1 MVNVNV
7 LATDLNVTMLQISAT
22 NSSLRLSGKIQL
34 TVVVKT
40 IIGNILSGKTI
51 EWYSE
56 NANLIPVKASGLATA
71 LASNVFGIHAKVDG
85 VKSNSVNLTIFTF
98 RWGTF
103 VKAGGY
109 QAWGT
114 KKLAISLLLTMVFS

>member
-1 MVNVNV
+1 
-7 LATDLNVTMLQISAT
+7 MLQISAT
-22 NSSLRLSGKIQL
+22 STSLSLSGKIQL

-51 EWYSE
+51 ECDSE

-71 LASNVFGIHAKVDG
+71 LASNFFGIHAKVDG

-98 RWGTF
+98 R
-103 VKAGGY
+103 
-109 QAWGT
+109 
-114 KKLAISLLLTMVFS
+114 